1 MLSRI
6 EIYGIFNLMAKE
18 TVFTPYGMVRENIV
32 GCIVIHPL
40 LGHGLVT
47 SKEVHWDSSNRRTHY
62 WSVLWSETAIVEE
75 TSERIIRECRVIRPG
90 DDDRQWGSWNE
101 VTGR

>member
-1 MLSRI
+1 
-6 EIYGIFNLMAKE
+6 MAKE
-18 TVFTPYGMVRENIV
+18 TVFTPYGMVKGNIV

-47 SKEVHWDSSNRRTHY
+47 SKEVRWEESRHRCHY
-62 WSVLWSETAIVEE
+62 WSVLWSETGVVEE
-75 TSERIIRECRVIRPG
+75 TSERVIRECRVLRPG
-90 DDDRQWGSWNE
+90 DDARQWGSWNE

>member
-1 MLSRI
+1 MSRI
-6 EIYGIFNLMAKE
+6 VACRILNLMAKE

-47 SKEVHWDSSNRRTHY
+47 SKDVRRTGVRERYHY
-62 WSVLWSETAIVEE
+62 WTVLWSESATVEE
-75 TSERIIRECRVIRPG
+75 TSERVIRECRVIRPG

-101 VTGR
+101 VTGG